1 MVIIKNISSL
11 LTVIILII
19 RLNIQNDYI
28 FINLGGIMKIKNY
41 EIMHCNAGW
50 RDFSFL
56 RIITDEGI
64 TGMAE
69 YNECYGSPGLSMII
83 RKFMDKIINHDP
95 ICHEKI
101 HQFLYASSRQAPGGI
116 AQQAIAAIENA
127 LLDIKGKYLN
137 VPVHTLLGGAIRD
150 RLPLYWSH
158 CGTYRISEELSKIME
173 KPQVKTLEDL
183 KQLGK
188 DVKDAG
194 YKGLKT
200 NIFTFGE
207 TPILEMQGF
216 AGKSGWPELNV
227 DNHIIDSL
235 LKQIDALRSGAGNS
249 MGIHLDLNFN
259 FKTEGYLQ
267 ITRALDDLKLT
278 WFEIDLYHPEGLRRI
293 RDANKTPIASCESLF
308 GIREFRPFFENAS
321 MDVAIIDI
329 PWNGIWLG
337 MKIAAMAEAYE
348 TNVAPHNFYGN
359 LSTLMSA
366 HFCAAVPNFR
376 VMEIDPDDVPWK
388 DDILTWKPE
397 IIDGDLIVPN
407 QPGWG
412 AELNEEIFKEHPPK
426 FIKE

>member
-1 MVIIKNISSL
+1 
-11 LTVIILII
+11 
-19 RLNIQNDYI
+19 
-28 FINLGGIMKIKNY
+28 MKIKKY
-41 EIMHCNAGW
+41 EIKHCNAGW

-56 RIITDEGI
+56 KIVTDEGI
-64 TGMAE
+64 SGISE
-69 YNECYGSPGLSMII
+69 YNECYGSPGLSTII
-83 RKFMDKIINHDP
+83 RRFMDKILNHDP

-137 VPVHTLLGGAIRD
+137 VPVHTLLGGAVRD
-150 RLPLYWSH
+150 KLPLYWSH

-188 DVKDAG
+188 DVKEAG

-200 NIFTFGE
+200 NIFTFAE

-216 AGKSGWPELNV
+216 GRGSGWPELNV
-227 DNHIIDSL
+227 DKQIIDGL
-235 LKQIDALRSGAGNS
+235 IKQIESLRSGAGDN

-337 MKIAAMAEAYE
+337 MKIAAIAESYE

-397 IIDGDLIVPN
+397 IINGDLLVPN
-407 QPGWG
+407 KPGWG
-412 AELNEEIFKEHPPK
+412 AELNEEIFNMHPPK

>member
-19 RLNIQNDYI
+19 RLNIQNEYI

-64 TGMAE
+64 TGIAE

>member
-1 MVIIKNISSL
+1 
-11 LTVIILII
+11 
-19 RLNIQNDYI
+19 
-28 FINLGGIMKIKNY
+28 MKIKAY
-41 EIMHCNAGW
+41 EIKHCNAGW

-56 RIITDEGI
+56 KITTDEGI
-64 TGMAE
+64 SGIAE
-69 YNECYGSPGLSMII
+69 YNECYGSPGLSIII
-83 RKFMDKIINHDP
+83 RRFMDKIVGHDP

-200 NIFTFGE
+200 NIFTFAE

-227 DNHIIDSL
+227 DKHIINGL
-235 LKQIDALRSGAGNS
+235 IKQIDSLRSGAGDD

-397 IIDGDLIVPN
+397 IINGDLLVPN
-407 QPGWG
+407 NPGWG
-412 AELNEEIFKEHPPK
+412 AELNEEIFKMHPPK